1 MGTTPFGEKKTCI
14 MQLDPISNVKYWRSL
29 MTWRCNGSNTASQ
42 SHTSICLGSYSV
54 LPNERSSFI
63 SSLAFRCDR
72 NSLTRQSLRWS
83 VQPISSRSCSIP
95 SSDILTLQY
104 TKKWL
109 LRFKIIQ
116 KHVLFFLGIRELLKG
131 FCCQILMGKLTQ
143 RSEMSDIN
151 CELKEFLEKVHIARW
166 WF

>member
-1 MGTTPFGEKKTCI
+1 MLSSEGVWWHRGAMAQKRLPKVI
-14 MQLDPISNVKYWRSL
+14 LPYAWVPI
-29 MTWRCNGSNTASQ
+29 Q
-42 SHTSICLGSYSV
+42 SYQMKDQALFPV
-54 LPNERSSFI
+54 SF
-63 SSLAFRCDR
+63 FRCDR